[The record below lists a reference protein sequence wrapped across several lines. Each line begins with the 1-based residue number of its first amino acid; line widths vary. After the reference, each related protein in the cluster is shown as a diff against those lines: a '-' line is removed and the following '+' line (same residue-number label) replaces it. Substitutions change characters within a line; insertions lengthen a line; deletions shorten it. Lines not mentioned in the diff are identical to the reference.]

1 MDSICTGLTAPTP
14 ERSGLCYEGPMSPPS
29 PVPAT
34 NSWRSLARRF
44 APLAALLAV
53 ALAAYWAGLP
63 KMLSPAAIGREQAQL
78 HALVASHPALSLTTY
93 VAAYAIL
100 IGACLPVALMLSLVG
115 GVVFGPWVGAAA
127 VLVGATTGAV
137 ITYGAARSAFAP
149 VLLSR
154 AERDPRLQRVIHGF
168 GRSAFSYILTLRF
181 IPVVPFALVNVA
193 AGLAAVP
200 LRAFVLATLT
210 GGTPTALIYAGL
222 GAGLGASLGSERS
235 LHQALQSPRL
245 LLPLAGLMVLALAPT
260 LVKRLRA
267 GSLPKV

>member
-1 MDSICTGLTAPTP
+1 
-14 ERSGLCYEGPMSPPS
+14 MSPPK
-29 PVPAT
+29 PAPPT
-34 NSWRSLARRF
+34 APEAAPAPAPGRSLVRRF

-63 KMLSPAAIGREQAQL
+63 QMLSPAAIGREQAEL
-78 HALVASHPALSLTTY
+78 HAAVAGHPALAL
-93 VAAYAIL
+93 AAYVTGYAVL
-100 IGACLPVALMLSLVG
+100 IGACLPVALMLSLIG
-115 GVVFGPWVGAAA
+115 GVIFGPWLGACA
-127 VLVGATTGAV
+127 VLVGATSGAV
-137 ITYGAARSAFAP
+137 ITYTAARSAFAP
-149 VLLSR
+149 LLLNR
-154 AERDPRLQRVIHGF
+154 AERDPRLQRVIQGF
-168 GRSAFSYILTLRF
+168 GRSAFSYTLTLRF

-222 GAGLGASLGSERS
+222 GAGLGASLGSEHS

-245 LLPLAGLMVLALAPT
+245 LLPLAGLCVLAAAPT

-267 GSLPKV
+267 RRLPKVG